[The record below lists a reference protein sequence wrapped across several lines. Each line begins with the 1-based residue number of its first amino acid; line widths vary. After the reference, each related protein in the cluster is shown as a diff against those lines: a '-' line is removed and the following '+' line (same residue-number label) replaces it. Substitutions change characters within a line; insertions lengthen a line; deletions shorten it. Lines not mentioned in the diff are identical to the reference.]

1 MKYFRKTLAFE
12 EKKHYNKAKRFVMME
27 NSSDTACQE
36 NRRVVQAGDA
46 LCSVR
51 FRSRQRNL
59 RGCIPYHTFER
70 LGEPPAMWVA
80 TRSLFVP

>member
-1 MKYFRKTLAFE
+1 
-12 EKKHYNKAKRFVMME
+12 ME

-59 RGCIPYHTFER
+59 RGCIPYHTFEWSGKNPR
-70 LGEPPAMWVA
+70 QFGWQHGVFSSHKKGGEGFFIFKNEGEQIC
-80 TRSLFVP
+80 LI